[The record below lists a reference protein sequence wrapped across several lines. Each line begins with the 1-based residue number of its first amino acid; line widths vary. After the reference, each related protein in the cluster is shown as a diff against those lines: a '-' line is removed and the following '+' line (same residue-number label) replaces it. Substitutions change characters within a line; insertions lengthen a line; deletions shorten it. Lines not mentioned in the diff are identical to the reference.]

1 MDKIKIEQMIIS
13 CYDEAFRF
21 SIAIDGEIYRR
32 SDIEKMSKNS
42 ILRQIYNCFSE
53 FGNES
58 KGLNE
63 ILKENY
69 SIKELIVCEDGDM
82 YIV

>member
-21 SIAIDGEIYRR
+21 SIAIDGKIYRR
-32 SDIEKMSKNS
+32 RDIKKMSENS
-42 ILRQIYNCFSE
+42 ALRQIYNCFSE
-53 FGNES
+53 FGNEG
-58 KGLNE
+58 KGLNQ

-69 SIKELIVCEDGDM
+69 SIKQLIVCEDGDV